1 MDKNI
6 ERLNCSS
13 FRAWQIPGLLMLCLL
28 VWGCG
33 AKRVVTPPPPVADM
47 SWTERAIGAEELE
60 ALAEQ
65 DPDLT
70 SAACLEI
77 LARLNKK
84 DRAYIKSD
92 IKKGKPLKVPNDF
105 RSYLTWTPLP
115 VRIPQAGKARK
126 FILVV
131 KDIPFLGWYEKGK
144 LAGDTHICIGKKNG
158 WTKAG
163 LYRVT
168 EKDVDHVSQSYRSAY
183 GYPALM
189 PYALRIY
196 GHVWIHGG
204 DIVGGY
210 CSHGCINLPL
220 STAEEL
226 FTWTDTGTIVLVVE
240 SLKDLNRTLDK
251 HSKLIV
257 LS

>member
-1 MDKNI
+1 
-6 ERLNCSS
+6 
-13 FRAWQIPGLLMLCLL
+13 MLCIL

-33 AKRVVTPPPPVADM
+33 AKRAVMAPQFSAPDT
-47 SWTERAIGAEELE
+47 SWTKRVIGAEELQK
-60 ALAEQ
+60 LAEQ
-65 DPDLT
+65 DPDL
-70 SAACLEI
+70 SPASCLEI
-77 LARLNKK
+77 LARLNQK
-84 DRAYIKSD
+84 DRSYIQKD
-92 IKKGKPLKVPNDF
+92 IKNKKALKVPNDF
-105 RSYLTWTPLP
+105 RAYLTWTPLP
-115 VRIPQAGKARK
+115 PRILRVVKAQK

-144 LAGDTHICIGKKNG
+144 LMGDTHICIGKKNG

-163 LYRVT
+163 LYRVS
-168 EKDVDHVSQSYRSAY
+168 EKDVDHVSKSYRSAY

-226 FTWTDTGTIVLVVE
+226 FFWAAPGTVVLVVE
-240 SLKDLNRTLDK
+240 SLKDLDRTLEK
-251 HSKLIV
+251 HSKLLA